1 MPNQNAPKDFQS
13 LLLALQTYWAKH
25 GCALMQ
31 GYDLEVGAG
40 TMNPATF
47 LRVLGPEPWNVAY
60 VEPSR
65 RPADGRFGEN
75 PNRLHQHHQYQVI
88 LKPAPKNVQ
97 ELYLGSLEAI
107 GLTSEHHDLRFV
119 EDDWES
125 PTLGAWGLGWE
136 VWCDGMEVTQ
146 FTYFQQAGG
155 FECRPVAAELTYGLE
170 RIAMYLQNVDD
181 LYDLV
186 FTTYAD
192 GTRLTYRD
200 VFHQNE
206 REQSEY
212 SFHASNPDLLFQ
224 LFGQYEAE
232 CRQLVGKKL
241 PLPAYDYCLKC
252 SHAFNLLDARGA
264 ISVTERAAYIGRVRK
279 LAHDCAALYLAT
291 RARLGFPSLKDRA
304 LADRELARHH
314 ELPALKDLLEVK

>member
-1 MPNQNAPKDFQS
+1 MPNADAPKDFQG
-13 LLLALQTYWAKH
+13 LLLALQTYWAKR

-75 PNRLHQHHQYQVI
+75 PNRLHQHLQYQVI
-88 LKPAPKNVQ
+88 LKPAPKDVQ
-97 ELYLGSLEAI
+97 ELYLGSLRAI
-107 GLTSEHHDLRFV
+107 GITSDDHDLRFV

-170 RIAMYLQNVDD
+170 RIAMYLQSVDNI
-181 LYDLV
+181 YDLV
-186 FTTYAD
+186 WCTYPD
-192 GTRLTYRD
+192 GTKLTYRD
-200 VFHQNE
+200 VFLQNE

-212 SFHASNPDLLFQ
+212 SFNASDPQRLFR
-224 LFGQYEAE
+224 LFDEYEQE
-232 CRQLVGKKL
+232 CRQLIGKKL

-264 ISVTERAAYIGRVRK
+264 ISVTERQGYILRVRK

-291 RARLGFPSLKDRA
+291 RARMKFPSLKDRA
-304 LADRELARHH
+304 LAEKELTRHA
-314 ELPALKDLLEVK
+314 EMAAQ